1 MFDVGVVSEF
11 DYDITRITGFYQ
23 GSNIVSIIIPG
34 TVSVID
40 TGAFDKCNQ
49 LATVFIEDGCTTIA
63 EGAFKGAPNLQAV
76 AIPSSVTNIGLM
88 HLIRIPYLW

>member
-1 MFDVGVVSEF
+1 M
-11 DYDITRITGFYQ
+11 
-23 GSNIVSIIIPG
+23 
-34 TVSVID
+34 SVID

-76 AIPSSVTNIGLM
+76 AIPSSVTNIGADAFNKNTL
-88 HLIRIPYLW
+88 LVVEEDSYAITYAKLYDLVYTIQ